1 MRQLAVRA
9 VSLAPLLEQ
18 GEDLLH
24 FLSEEPMHRGP
35 TRGPVDQL
43 AAGST
48 GEPAVDS
55 DLADLEHTAD
65 PSDRPPGLDSIVEQ
79 VQQAGLGGRIHA
91 AWDTAT

>member
-55 DLADLEHTAD
+55 D
-65 PSDRPPGLDSIVEQ
+65 RPPGLDSIVEQ